1 MKTLSVSVAAYNM
14 AALIPQCLDS
24 FVQSGVLKDVE
35 ILVTDDG
42 SGDET
47 PEIVKRYVKKYPD
60 SVKLVIQ
67 ENQGPGS
74 TVRSGAERA
83 TGKYFRMVDSDDWVD
98 PKAFAALV
106 RRLKETDADLVCCS
120 FTKVDDKTGKT
131 ELCPVRLPK
140 GAGWGKPVPFPEVAR
155 DMKIFMHNAVYKTEI
170 FKPAAPRILNGF
182 YTDTLYLLLPVPD
195 VKTVEF
201 FEPSVYQYRVSLEGQ
216 SMSYPSLQKHV
227 KQHRAMLGR
236 VIDLYESYSARPGAD
251 RNVSAFLLAKA
262 AYLCGTQTGIDL
274 SFPPE
279 PAIKR
284 TFYMYYDAMKEKHP
298 AVFAEYS
305 KLRTAKALRFRF
317 LYGLVSR
324 LHRKKIG
331 IA

>member
-24 FVQSGVLKDVE
+24 FVRSGALKDVE

-47 PEIVKRYVKKYPD
+47 PEIVKRYVKKHPD
-60 SVKLVIQ
+60 SIRLIMQ

-74 TVRSGAERA
+74 TVRSGAAHA

-98 PKAFAALV
+98 PKAFAELV

-120 FTKVDDKTGKT
+120 FTKFDDKTGKT
-131 ELCPVRLPK
+131 EPCPVRLPK
-140 GAGWGKPVPFPEVAR
+140 GAGWGKPVPFSSVASEL
-155 DMKIFMHNAVYKTEI
+155 DLFMHNAVYKTEI
-170 FKPAAPRILNGF
+170 FRPAAPRILNGF
-182 YTDTLYLLLPVPD
+182 YTDMLYLLLPIPE

-216 SMSYPSLQKHV
+216 SMSYPSMQKHV
-227 KQHRAMLGR
+227 RQHRAMLAR
-236 VIDLYESYSARPGAD
+236 VIELYESYAARPGAD
-251 RNVSAFLLAKA
+251 ENVSAFLLRRA
-262 AYLCGTQTGIDL
+262 AYLCGTQMGIDL
-274 SFPPE
+274 SFPPDE
-279 PAIKR
+279 AAKR
-284 TFYMYYDAMKEKHP
+284 EFYRYYDDLKENHP
-298 AVFAEYS
+298 AVFAEFS
-305 KLRTAKALRFRF
+305 NFRTAKLLRFRG
-317 LYGLVSR
+317 LYGAVSR

-331 IA
+331 VA